1 MPASA
6 MERENAT
13 GMLAIWPGRQ
23 MSRNHSSDTPTIG
36 NVTPPFGPWKD
47 SV

>member
-1 MPASA
+1 
-6 MERENAT
+6 MERPKET

-23 MSRNHSSDTPTIG
+23 TSRNQSSDTPTRG
-36 NVTPPFGPWKD
+36 KVTPPFGPWKD